1 MPNRN
6 VRWNIINPRNI
17 IFDFSELWKIPLVQP
32 GGGGQAGMGFPCATT
47 QSDLAVIPP
56 REFPLHNLHT
66 SRRAL
71 VLLPE
76 HQRPGPLLRPGQQPR
91 VVPLQGG
98 VRRHQPLELRERH
111 AGTGRSAA
119 LSTSGQGGG
128 RNTDLGKH
136 DTKKHE

>member
-32 GGGGQAGMGFPCATT
+32 GGGGRQAWGFHVPQRNPT
-47 QSDLAVIPP
+47 SLSSPP
-56 REFPLHNLHT
+56 REFPLHNWHT

-111 AGTGRSAA
+111 AGTGRSAT
-119 LSTSGQGGG
+119 LSIGGGG